1 MEVRRTVPVK
11 LDVADSDADR
21 LHETISEFL
30 WAANYVVDHAW
41 QGEYKTTSKA
51 ELQRETYDDV
61 RAETR
66 LQANLVQNARNK
78 AADAVQSVVARWK
91 QGDHAGKPQFSAPT
105 LVYDKRCATFND
117 DHATLSTVDGR
128 ITAQY
133 ILPDESC
140 ETPHSEYLFDD
151 EYEVTGAEL
160 HYRDGEFYLHVR
172 TKAVVESETPEEG
185 DVEHSTVLGVDLGIE
200 NVAVTS
206 TGTFWSGSELN
217 HWRREFEKRRASLQ
231 QHGTRAAH
239 DTIQSV
245 GRTETGRYEHFL
257 HTVSK
262 ELVAEAV
269 EYDCDVIAF
278 ENLTGIRERMPC
290 AKQFHAWA
298 FRRLVEYVEYKAE
311 VEGISVEQVSPAYTS
326 QQCSKCGFTHEDN
339 RLSSDGQAVF
349 ECSKCDYS
357 PHADYNA
364 AKNIGLKH
372 LRSAQKSSGGGA
384 PVDVR
389 LNRGTLNVNGEY
401 SPAADGG
408 QNESPRES
416 PSDDSRSS
424 RPQERSEGTR
434 NEANGDAVSE

>member
-11 LDVADSDADR
+11 LDVADSDADL

-78 AADAVQSVVARWK
+78 AAEAVKGVVARWK
-91 QGDHAGKPQFSAPT
+91 HGDYAGKPNFSAPT

-117 DHATLSTVDGR
+117 DHATLSTVEGH
-128 ITAQY
+128 ITAEY
-133 ILPDESC
+133 VLPDESR
-140 ETPHSEYLFDD
+140 ETPHSEYLFNHD
-151 EYEVTGAEL
+151 YEVTGGEL

-172 TKAVVESETPEEG
+172 TK
-185 DVEHSTVLGVDLGIE
+185 
-200 NVAVTS
+200 
-206 TGTFWSGSELN
+206 
-217 HWRREFEKRRASLQ
+217 FEKRRGSLQ

-239 DTIQSV
+239 ETIQSV
-245 GRTETGRYEHFL
+245 GRTETGRYDHFF

-269 EYDCDVIAF
+269 EYGCGVIAF
-278 ENLTGIRERMPC
+278 EDLTGIRKRMPN
-290 AKQFHAWA
+290 AKKFHVWA
-298 FRRLVEYVEYKAE
+298 FRRLFEYVEYKAE
-311 VEGISVEQVSPAYTS
+311 VVGISVEQVSPAYSS
-326 QQCSKCGFTHEDN
+326 QRCSKCGFTHEDN
-339 RLSSDGQAVF
+339 RPTSDGQDVF
-349 ECSKCDYS
+349 ECLKCGYS

-364 AKNIGLKH
+364 AKNIGLKY

-384 PVDVR
+384 PVNVR
-389 LNRGTLNVNGEY
+389 LNRGTLNVNGDYEP
-401 SPAADGG
+401 SANGG
-408 QNESPRES
+408 QNGIPCES
-416 PSDDSRSS
+416 PSADSQSARRQTQSD
-424 RPQERSEGTR
+424 GTL

>member
-1 MEVRRTVPVK
+1 MEIRRTVPVK
-11 LDVADSDADR
+11 LDVADSDADL

-78 AADAVQSVVARWK
+78 AADAVQSVVSRWK
-91 QGDHAGKPQFSAPT
+91 QGDCAGKPRFTAPT

-117 DHATLSTVDGR
+117 DHATLSTVEGR
-128 ITAQY
+128 ITAKY
-133 ILPDESC
+133 VLPDESR
-140 ETPHSEYLFDD
+140 ETPHSEYLFNDD
-151 EYEVTGAEL
+151 YEVTGGEL

-172 TKAVVESETPEEG
+172 TKADVEFETADKG
-185 DVEHSTVLGVDLGIE
+185 NDEHSTVLGVDLGIE

-206 TGTFWSGSELN
+206 TGSFWNGSELN
-217 HWRREFEKRRASLQ
+217 HWHREFEKRRGSLQ

-239 DTIQSV
+239 ETIQSI
-245 GRTETGRYEHFL
+245 GCTETGRYDHFL

-269 EYDCDVIAF
+269 ENNCDVIAF
-278 ENLTGIRERMPC
+278 EYLTGIRERMPN
-290 AKQFHAWA
+290 AKKFHAWA
-298 FRRLVEYVEYKAE
+298 FRRLFEYVEYKAE
-311 VEGISVEQVSPAYTS
+311 VVGISVEQVSPAYTS
-326 QQCSKCGFTHEDN
+326 QRCSKCGFTHENN
-339 RLSSDGQAVF
+339 RPASDRQAVF
-349 ECSKCDYS
+349 ECLKCGYS

-364 AKNIGLKH
+364 AKNIGLKY

-384 PVDVR
+384 PVNVR
-389 LNRGTLNVNGEY
+389 LNRGTLNVNGNY
-401 SPAADGG
+401 RPAADGG
-408 QNESPRES
+408 QNGSPRES
-416 PSDDSRSS
+416 P
-424 RPQERSEGTR
+424 TL
-434 NEANGDAVSE
+434 NEANGGAVSE